1 MELII
6 NLDGNENMVDDTK
19 KIVCSKGIDA
29 KIGVLKI
36 AHDRVPEVV
45 SNLQAAAEIKGVSG
59 YTALIPSGDGKYLML
74 SDVSGALTIKD
85 KLLITGSAFI
95 ARMKKNGELDNLTA
109 AEIFEWATYLENVP
123 VMTRVTPFGA
133 LKGYE
138 FDFDRERKCIR

>member
-1 MELII
+1 MQILV
-6 NLDGNENMVDDTK
+6 NLDGNENMINDLED
-19 KIVCSKGIDA
+19 IVCSKGKDA
-29 KIGVLKI
+29 KIGLLKI
-36 AHDRVPEVV
+36 AHNRVPEVV

-59 YTALIPSGDGKYLML
+59 YTALIPSRDGKYLML

-85 KLLITGSAFI
+85 KLHITGSAFI